1 MSSSSNVVCIYTAAW
16 TSFGNWGLNGPI
28 SIETK
33 RVFNGPNFVEDE
45 KGLGLCFAMTN
56 KTEEF
61 GGRKITE
68 KSQI

>member
-16 TSFGNWGLNGPI
+16 TSFRNWGLNDPI

-45 KGLGLCFAMTN
+45 KGWGLVLQWQIKLRYDPVVWEI
-56 KTEEF
+56 KTF
-61 GGRKITE
+61 F
-68 KSQI
+68 